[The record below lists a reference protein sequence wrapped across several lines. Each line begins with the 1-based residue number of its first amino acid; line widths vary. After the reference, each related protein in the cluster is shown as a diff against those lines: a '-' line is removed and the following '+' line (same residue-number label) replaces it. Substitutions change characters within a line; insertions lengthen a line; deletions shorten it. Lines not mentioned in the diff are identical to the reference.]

1 MPSRPNFTKGKHS
14 LARWLF
20 PSTIVTM
27 EMKIE
32 RLKEEN
38 QNLKRRIARMES
50 DLEKLRADPFFYPFW
65 ATKDWDKAYGP
76 TDDKT

>member
-1 MPSRPNFTKGKHS
+1 
-14 LARWLF
+14 
-20 PSTIVTM
+20 M